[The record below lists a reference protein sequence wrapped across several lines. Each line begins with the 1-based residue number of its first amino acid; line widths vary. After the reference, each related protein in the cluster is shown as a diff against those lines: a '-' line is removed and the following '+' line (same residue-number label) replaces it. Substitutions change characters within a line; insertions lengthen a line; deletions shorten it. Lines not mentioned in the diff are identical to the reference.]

1 MTPMKLNTT
10 QVRGGAKSPH
20 KAQKMG
26 VKWDYFP
33 RFTIF
38 NPKSGK
44 ICPIEILG
52 DLSRVKPSVNFNHYR
67 CWLM

>member
-1 MTPMKLNTT
+1 MTPMKLNTI

-20 KAQKMG
+20 EAPKMG
-26 VKWDYFP
+26 VKWIYFP

-44 ICPIEILG
+44 IYPIKILC

-67 CWLM
+67 